1 MKTRIFAF
9 VFYVVCG
16 FLPFFA
22 YAQTN
27 ASGLF
32 LRPSQGSFFVGSTFD
47 VSIVLDTK
55 GAAINTVEVELLFPS
70 DILQVA
76 SPSTG
81 YSIVQV
87 WASPPLF
94 SNKEGKVYFVGGIP
108 SPGIE
113 TSNGIVLTMTFR
125 AIAPGEA
132 KIEFGPQTKVLAND
146 ALGTNVLGQSP
157 PAFFKFS
164 VSPPQGPEI
173 SSPSHSDQLVWYKD
187 PNPIFVWSK
196 SPFSGSFSYLID
208 QDPSGVP
215 DTISE
220 SKSSTATFQNLESGI
235 WYFHLREEAGG
246 VWGGVSHYAVK
257 IDKDLPAS
265 FDVNV
270 SPGLRT
276 TNKNPVFRFFTTDSL
291 SGLDHYEIKIIP
303 LSHGDITEG
312 LFFETT
318 SPYQASN
325 LKSGRNQIIVRAL
338 DKAGNTRDSSKI
350 ITMVT
355 PLTRFLDADGIN
367 LGFIFISWSGLI
379 SWLFFL
385 FLLVILIFWGL
396 WSRHKSHIGHIFW
409 KDVRNFIS
417 FFKKNNHLTFFV
429 FFALIMVLPFVSFAA
444 GKEILPPIIN
454 IVPEQY
460 YSLDDILYIEGKTG
474 YSYSPVE
481 ILFER
486 VSGGA
491 SNFRFQVKSNSVGDW
506 FLSQKTELA
515 SGEWYVRARVLLDP
529 PSDWSNPRI
538 IRSVVSGFNIGGIKI
553 KYIPMAGM
561 LIILLMASA
570 ALFVYMLF
578 RTRSIRRMELEK
590 QIQEKTEAL
599 EKKLK
604 NQEKKELDLIIG
616 QNFDDIKRSLAEE
629 LKHFE
634 SRVKNGESL
643 SVDEEQHKADI
654 LKKLRET
661 EEKIEKKIHE
671 LS

>member
-76 SPSTG
+76 SHSTG

-94 SNKEGKVYFVGGIP
+94 SNREGKVYFVGGIP

-265 FDVNV
+265 FYVNV

-338 DKAGNTRDSSKI
+338 DKAGNARDSSEI

-367 LGFIFISWSGLI
+367 LGFMFISWSGLI
-379 SWLFFL
+379 SWLFFI
-385 FLLVILIFWGL
+385 FLVAILVLWGL
-396 WSRHKSHIGHIFW
+396 WSRHKHHVNHIFW
-409 KDVRNFIS
+409 KDIKNLFNFLRKIHPQIFLMIFLFSALFYSQLALAANKPPVIS
-417 FFKKNNHLTFFV
+417 
-429 FFALIMVLPFVSFAA
+429 
-444 GKEILPPIIN
+444 
-454 IVPEQY
+454 IVPETY
-460 YSLDDILYIEGKTG
+460 YSLDDVLYIEGKSNP
-474 YSYSPVE
+474 YSQVE
-481 ILFER
+481 ILFEK
-486 VSGGA
+486 VNDSA
-491 SNFRFQVKSNSVGDW
+491 SSLRIRTKSNSLGDW
-506 FLSQKTELA
+506 FLFEKIELS
-515 SGEWYVRARVLLDP
+515 SGEWDVRARVVDDP

-538 IRSVVSGFNIGGIKI
+538 IRSFVSGFSIGGFK
-553 KYIPMAGM
+553 
-561 LIILLMASA
+561 
-570 ALFVYMLF
+570 
-578 RTRSIRRMELEK
+578 
-590 QIQEKTEAL
+590 
-599 EKKLK
+599 
-604 NQEKKELDLIIG
+604 
-616 QNFDDIKRSLAEE
+616 
-629 LKHFE
+629 
-634 SRVKNGESL
+634 
-643 SVDEEQHKADI
+643 
-654 LKKLRET
+654 
-661 EEKIEKKIHE
+661 
-671 LS
+671 